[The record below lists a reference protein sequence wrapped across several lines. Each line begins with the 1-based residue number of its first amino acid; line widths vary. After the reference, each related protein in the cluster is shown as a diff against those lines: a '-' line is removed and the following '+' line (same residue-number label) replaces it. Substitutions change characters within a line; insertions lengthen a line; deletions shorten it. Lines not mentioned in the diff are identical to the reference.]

1 MIELRTDMEKL
12 EKCADE
18 MPLEYYGESHDLLR
32 DAARDIRALK
42 AGVLKL
48 ESGRQGASNA
58 SLSEALFELI
68 EPNLNQLLLERP
80 SRVDVMTMRSVVHD
94 MVTDGTILGTDSIDA
109 DFLKVFDGLVHTA
122 EQATGLENVYGENG
136 ESYSWKEIYRI
147 RNRLKHLL
155 GEGV

>member
-1 MIELRTDMEKL
+1 MIKLRADLEKL

-18 MPLEYYGESHDLLR
+18 IALGGTNMDSQQLMR
-32 DAARDIRALK
+32 DARRDIGLLERE
-42 AGVLKL
+42 VREL
-48 ESGRQGASNA
+48 ESWRNAFAGAV
-58 SLSEALFELI
+58 FELI

-155 GEGV
+155 GVDRRGVD

>member
-1 MIELRTDMEKL
+1 MIELKTNLENFEKY
-12 EKCADE
+12 ADE
-18 MPLEYYGESHDLLR
+18 LAAVGTNLKGQQLLR
-32 DAARDIRALK
+32 DAAADIRSLK
-42 AGVLKL
+42 MEVLKL
-48 ESGRQGASNA
+48 EATLA
-58 SLSEALFELI
+58 SLGNALFELI

-109 DFLKVFDGLVHTA
+109 DFLKVFEGLVHTA

>member
-1 MIELRTDMEKL
+1 MIELRTDLEKL

-42 AGVLKL
+42 ARVLKL

-94 MVTDGTILGTDSIDA
+94 MVTDGTILGNCAEVT
-109 DFLKVFDGLVHTA
+109 LV
-122 EQATGLENVYGENG
+122 NG
-136 ESYSWKEIYRI
+136 
-147 RNRLKHLL
+147 
-155 GEGV
+155 VD

>member
-1 MIELRTDMEKL
+1 MIELKTNLENFEKY
-12 EKCADE
+12 ADE
-18 MPLEYYGESHDLLR
+18 LAAVGTNLKGQQLLR
-32 DAARDIRALK
+32 DAAADIRSLK
-42 AGVLKL
+42 MEVLKL
-48 ESGRQGASNA
+48 EAPLA
-58 SLSEALFELI
+58 SLGNALFELI

-109 DFLKVFDGLVHTA
+109 DFLKVFEGLVHTA